1 MKRGSDARPVPVPLP
16 GPEARYEDDDPIV
29 CLCNGVRVSAIVE
42 AVEHGADDLSAI
54 FDATWAGCGPC
65 GGSCQADLLALLDVL
80 RDPAQ
85 DQQP

>member
-1 MKRGSDARPVPVPLP
+1 MKTRPDPPCAQPTPASV
-16 GPEARYEDDDPIV
+16 AFDDDDPIV

-42 AVEHGADDLSAI
+42 AVDNGADDLSGL

-80 RDPAQ
+80 RDSASDRRP
-85 DQQP
+85 